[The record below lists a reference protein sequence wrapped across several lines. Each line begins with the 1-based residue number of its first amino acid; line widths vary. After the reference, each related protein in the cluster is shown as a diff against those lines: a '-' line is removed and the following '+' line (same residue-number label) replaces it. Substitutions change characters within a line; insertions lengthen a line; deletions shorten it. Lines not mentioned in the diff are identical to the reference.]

1 MQEITLTVGAKGQV
15 TLPAAVRKALGLNGN
30 GQITFA
36 IDDGEVRIRP
46 AGASLDDVYQ
56 SVPALKRKLSVEQM
70 IDIASEEQ
78 ALEAAKEVSSSASE
92 LWATYN
98 PEQVRR
104 ALQESA
110 GALAGVDREALL
122 ADLYAAR
129 CQAERG
135 ASA

>member
-1 MQEITLTVGAKGQV
+1 MQEITSTVGAKGQV
-15 TLPAAVRKALGLNGN
+15 TLPAAVRKVLGIKPH

-36 IDDGEVRIRP
+36 INNGEVRLHP
-46 AGASLDDVYQ
+46 VMPSLDDVYQ

-70 IDIASEEQ
+70 IEIAAEEQ
-78 ALEAAKEVSSSASE
+78 ALEAAKEVNSSASE

-110 GALAGVDREALL
+110 GALAGVDRDALL
-122 ADLYAAR
+122 DDLYAAR
-129 CQAERG
+129 SQESSGRPA
-135 ASA
+135 